1 MHQKIFFSL
10 KEAAEYLGISY
21 RTIRRMVKDDKLPA
35 LQVGHQWRIKI
46 SDLEEY
52 VSKSIRQKGLVGIK
66 PLFFNTLVLERYKKD
81 NVKYYIF
88 DQAFHGK
95 FGIREKWYNQFF
107 PATAHITKLKEV
119 SYRKTKLKSGL
130 VAISIDTNIYYRT
143 IAETDEHLHWLKHFI
158 HQQ

>member
-1 MHQKIFFSL
+1 MPQKIFFSL

-21 RTIRRMVKDDKLPA
+21 RTIRRLVKDNKLPA

-52 VSKSIRQKGLVGIK
+52 VSKSIRQKGLVGAK
-66 PLFFNTLVLERYKKD
+66 PLFFNPLVLERYKKD
-81 NVKYYIF
+81 KEKYYIF

-95 FGIREKWYNQFF
+95 FGIRSEWYNQFF
-107 PATAHITKLKEV
+107 PATAHITTLKEV
-119 SYRKTKLKSGL
+119 PYRKVKLKSGM
-130 VAISIDTNIYYRT
+130 VVINIDTDVYYRT
-143 IAETDEHLHWLKHFI
+143 IAESDEHLHWLKHLI